1 MISVAVINLV
11 TPKAGAKQEHLFNGL
26 ASGAY
31 PSGVHHQVV
40 MHVSLLGNIKL
51 ACKTCK

>member
-1 MISVAVINLV
+1 MAVINLV
-11 TPKAGAKQEHLFNGL
+11 TPKARAKHEHLFDEP

-40 MHVSLLGNIKL
+40 MLVSLLGNIKL